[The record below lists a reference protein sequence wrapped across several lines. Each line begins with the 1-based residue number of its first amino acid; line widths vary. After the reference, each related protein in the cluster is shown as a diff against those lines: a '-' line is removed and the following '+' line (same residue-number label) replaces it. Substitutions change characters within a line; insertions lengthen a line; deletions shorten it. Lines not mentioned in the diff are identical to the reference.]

1 MVVGSFFCP
10 LQKDAILMSSASIL
24 DRLQFRF
31 GTKLPLLLQS
41 EASECGL
48 ACLGMIAD
56 YHGYHADMHN
66 LRQRFPVSLKGAT
79 LAQLVAIASE
89 LHLSCRPLK
98 LDMEDL
104 PNLRLPCILHWNLQ
118 HFVVL
123 KSVNHHSAV
132 IHDPGFGIRKLALS
146 ELSNCFTGIALELWA
161 DTHFKKDETKQHI
174 SLRKMMGN
182 VTGLYRSGLQILLF
196 ALALELFSLITPL
209 YLQWILD
216 HVLVTVDVDLLTTLA
231 IGFAL
236 MVLLQQSV
244 TAIRAWALLHMGTM
258 LNVQWRSNVFRHL
271 LRLPASYFE
280 RRHLGD
286 VVSRF
291 GAVDAIQKSLTTS
304 LLEAVLDGLMS
315 VVTLT
320 MLFLYSP
327 ILPWVSIG
335 VMLLYALSRWIW
347 YAPLRSATE
356 AQLVHAAK
364 QQSHFL
370 ESMRGV
376 KAIKLFG
383 RQEERH
389 ASWMSALVNQIN
401 ADLRSQKMLLAY
413 RVINGL
419 LFGLERVLVIW
430 LGARLVMQGSF
441 TAGVLVAF
449 LAYREQ
455 FNQRVSALIDKLAEI
470 RMLGLQ
476 GERLADIVLSEPETS
491 PSSPMQ
497 QTVSTFSPSIEL
509 RGISFRYAEQEPFV
523 LRDMNL
529 NIATGESVA
538 IVGASGCGK
547 STLIN
552 LMLGMLIPTEGK
564 ILIGDL
570 PLEQVGLDRLRRMIG
585 TVMQDDVLFAGSIAD
600 NISFFDIRADA
611 EWIVRCAEMAAIADD
626 ISGMPMQYNTLVG
639 DMGTVLSGGQKQRV
653 LLARALY
660 KKPSILFLDEATS
673 HLDVDREQQV
683 NAAIKALNM
692 TRIIVAHRPET
703 IATADRLIVLH
714 GGKVIQDAVIPRQP

>member
-1 MVVGSFFCP
+1 
-10 LQKDAILMSSASIL
+10 MSSSSIL
-24 DRLQFRF
+24 DRLHLRI
-31 GTKLPLLLQS
+31 GTKLPLLLQT

-48 ACLGMIAD
+48 ACLGMIAN
-56 YHGYHADMHN
+56 YYGYHADMHT
-66 LRQRFPVSLKGAT
+66 LRQRFAISLKGAT
-79 LAQLVAIASE
+79 LAQLVTIARE

-123 KSVNHHSAV
+123 KSVNQHSAV
-132 IHDPGFGIRKLALS
+132 IYDPASGIRKIALTELANS
-146 ELSNCFTGIALELWA
+146 FTGIALELWA
-161 DTHFKKDETKQHI
+161 DTNFKKEEAKQRV
-174 SLRKMMGN
+174 SLREMMGH
-182 VTGLYRSGLQILLF
+182 VTGLYRSGVQILLF
-196 ALALELFSLITPL
+196 ALGLELFSLMTPL

-216 HVLVTVDVDLLTTLA
+216 HVLVTANVELLTTLA

-236 MVLLQQSV
+236 LVLLQQAV
-244 TAIRAWALLHMGTM
+244 TAIRAWALLYMGTT
-258 LNVQWRSNVFRHL
+258 LNVQWRSNVFKHL
-271 LRLPASYFE
+271 LRLPATYFE

-304 LLEAVLDGLMS
+304 FLEAILDGLMS
-315 VVTLT
+315 IVTLI
-320 MLFLYSP
+320 MLFLYNP
-327 ILPWVSIG
+327 FLPWVSIG
-335 VMLLYALSRWIW
+335 AMALYALGRWLW
-347 YAPLRSATE
+347 YSPLRHATE

-376 KAIKLFG
+376 KTIKLFG

-389 ASWMSALVNQIN
+389 ASWMSALVDQIN

-413 RVINGL
+413 RVVNGV
-419 LFGLERVLVIW
+419 LFGLERVLIIW
-430 LGARLVMQGSF
+430 LGAKLVMQGSF
-441 TAGVLVAF
+441 TAGVLIAF
-449 LAYREQ
+449 MAYREQ
-455 FNQRVSALIDKLAEI
+455 FNQRVSALIDKLVEI

-476 GERLADIVLSEPETS
+476 GERLADIVLTEPEVTS
-491 PSSPMQ
+491 SALLR
-497 QTVSTFSPSIEL
+497 QTVSEITPSIEL
-509 RGISFRYAEQEPFV
+509 IGIRFRYAEQEPFV
-523 LRDMNL
+523 LDDMNL
-529 NIATGESVA
+529 KIPAGESVA

-552 LMLGMLIPTEGK
+552 LMLGMLTPTEGK
-564 ILIGDL
+564 ILVGGI
-570 PLEQVGLDRLRRMIG
+570 PLEQLGLEQLRRMIG

-600 NISFFDIRADA
+600 NISFFDIHADT
-611 EWIVRCAEMAAIADD
+611 EWIARCAEMAAIAGD
-626 ISGMPMQYNTLVG
+626 IAGMPMQYNTLVG
-639 DMGTVLSGGQKQRV
+639 DMGTVLSGGQKQRI

-683 NAAIKALNM
+683 NAAVKALNM

-703 IATADRLIVLH
+703 IATADRVVVIHAGKIV
-714 GGKVIQDAVIPRQP
+714 QDAIIPRKP